1 MTTIDYDAP
10 RRSADE
16 PEDDSAEALQA
27 RHLPTQSPV
36 ADLDQPDAVEG
47 FELPGGELTTEEPTM
62 SVVTPMLAD
71 EFRCSRCFLVCHR
84 SQRAPGREGKDVC
97 RECV

>member
-10 RRSADE
+10 RRSTDE
-16 PEDDSAEALQA
+16 PEEDNAEELQS
-27 RHLPTQSPV
+27 RRPPQSPA

-47 FELPGGELTTEEPTM
+47 FALPAEELTGEEPTM

-71 EFRCSRCFLVCHR
+71 EFRCPRCFLVCHR
-84 SQRAPGREGKDVC
+84 SQRVAGPAGLDVC
-97 RECV
+97 GECA